1 MKRMKSRK
9 KTILLAVTITL
20 VLVASVGGT
29 IAWITTSTPGI
40 ENKFTPST
48 VKTGIEE
55 NFDKTV
61 KTDITVKNTG
71 DTAVYVRVALVGNWC
86 NEKGEIV
93 EKWTPSITPGSGW
106 KDGNDGYYYYT
117 TPLQP
122 TKGTSDLL
130 NGGSIDTKA
139 NNGLHLEVTV
149 LHQSIQANPTS
160 VVEGLWSVTVD
171 ANGNIQ

>member
-122 TKGTSDLL
+122 TKETSDLL

-149 LHQSIQANPTS
+149 LHQSIQATPVT
-160 VVEGLWSVTVD
+160 VVRDVWGVTVD
-171 ANGNIQ
+171 GTKISK